1 MSDPAFAKLLEAC
14 GLTLEQLDASEDE
27 RPCDFVVSEKVA
39 ALVERAITDERRRCM
54 EIAERGE
61 AWARAA
67 YLASAEA
74 GDRSATRA
82 FVVQC
87 DGFAKIARL
96 IGEELE

>member
-14 GLTLEQLDASEDE
+14 GLKPEDLDGEE
-27 RPCDFVVSEKVA
+27 RPTDFVMSEKVA
-39 ALVERAITDERRRCM
+39 MLIERAVDAERRRCM